1 MKRITLLVSALVLLI
16 FSGCKKN
23 EENLYKIQTSY
34 GDIVI
39 RLYEDTP
46 EHKKN
51 FEKLVKEDF
60 YEDLLFHRV
69 INGFMIQGGDPTSKN
84 APKGKVLGEEDAGYT
99 LPAEFDDS
107 LFHKKGVIAAAREGD
122 KVNPEKKSSGS
133 QFYIVQGKKFT
144 YEELNQMEDKL
155 NIQKQQKFFSD
166 FIRRDENKELRE
178 KIDSLQKIKDIEALK
193 KLSLKLKPMV
203 DSAFT
208 AENEKFAFS
217 NKQRKIYTEIGG
229 TPHLDGA
236 YTVFGEIIEGLN
248 VIDSIAKTKTDNN
261 NRPLD
266 DIIMDIDICK

>member
-23 EENLYKIQTSY
+23 EENRYKIRTSY

-46 EHKKN
+46 EHRKN
-51 FEKLVKEDF
+51 FEKLVEEDF

-122 KVNPEKKSSGS
+122 QANPEKRSSSS
-133 QFYIVQGKKFT
+133 QFYIVQGK
-144 YEELNQMEDKL
+144 
-155 NIQKQQKFFSD
+155 IFSD
-166 FIRRDENKELRE
+166 KELDQLEKKINATRRKELIQNYIQQTTVESMSDNKEINYDMLIPE
-178 KIDSLQKIKDIEALK
+178 AEAYAQSYIDSTGPYKIPEFKREAYRT
-193 KLSLKLKPMV
+193 V
-203 DSAFT
+203 
-208 AENEKFAFS
+208 
-217 NKQRKIYTEIGG
+217 GG
-229 TPHLDGA
+229 TPRLDGS
-236 YTVFGEIIEGLN
+236 YTVFGEVTEGLE
-248 VIDSIAKTKTDNN
+248 VIDKIAKVQTDEQD
-261 NRPLD
+261 RPLKD
-266 DIIMDIDICK
+266 VVMDIEKIK